1 MFVDCSRRLPPQP
14 QRQSVSSSIRVE
26 VQMRTTQRRFTGK
39 IFMIHSCCLLL
50 IGSQLMAPTSGMAE
64 WSVSAESYLF
74 YTDDAALFSS
84 TRRLARN
91 QDPTQPIIDRPLA
104 EQGEDVVYEPA
115 ARVTKS
121 FGSPG
126 SQTEVSVRGQGFLF
140 ADNGRFNHGTLG
152 VQVTQ
157 ELSAE
162 TKVGVRYFY
171 GPDLFLGKNEVR
183 APVVGPE
190 EELKDEKVTTHFWSG
205 GIAHRV
211 HEDLTIILY
220 GRYGLRRYTD
230 AFDQRNTDFW
240 TIGTHLE
247 WEACDHVELALG
259 YHYERGLA
267 DGRKQPLLK
276 DDISY
281 FNHFVTAELTIELL
295 KELSLEFALDYER
308 NSFTTGI
315 AGDERD
321 GEHEDV
327 VSGDISLVYELTDAA
342 ALTTGFQGAHRK
354 ESFEEGLRNLNV
366 WFGGRILF

>member
-1 MFVDCSRRLPPQP
+1 
-14 QRQSVSSSIRVE
+14 
-26 VQMRTTQRRFTGK
+26 MRTTQSLFICK
-39 IFMIHSCCLLL
+39 IFMTFSFGLLL
-50 IGSQLMAPTSGMAE
+50 AGPQLIAPPSSVAE
-64 WSVSAESYLF
+64 WSVKAESYLF

-91 QDPTQPIIDRPLA
+91 QDPTQPIIDRHLA

-115 ARVTKS
+115 AQVTKS

-126 SQTEVSVRGQGFLF
+126 SQTEMTVRGQGFLF

-152 VQVTQ
+152 VQISQ
-157 ELSAE
+157 ELNTK

-183 APVVGPE
+183 TPVVSPE
-190 EELKDEKVTTHFWSG
+190 EEFKDEKVTTHFWSG
-205 GIAHRV
+205 GIQQKV
-211 HEDLTIILY
+211 HEDITLILY
-220 GRYGLRRYTD
+220 GRYGLRRYTH

-247 WEACDHVELALG
+247 WEACDHIELALG

-267 DGRKQPLLK
+267 DGRNQPLLK

-281 FNHFVTAELTIELL
+281 FNHFITAELTIELL

-308 NSFTTGI
+308 NGFTTGI
-315 AGDERD
+315 VDDERK

-327 VSGDISLVYELTDAA
+327 VSGDISLVYELTDTA
-342 ALTTGFQGAHRK
+342 ALTAGFQGAHRK

>member
-1 MFVDCSRRLPPQP
+1 
-14 QRQSVSSSIRVE
+14 
-26 VQMRTTQRRFTGK
+26 MRTIPSHFFFK
-39 IFMIHSCCLLL
+39 ISVVFSFGLLL
-50 IGSQLMAPTSGMAE
+50 TGTQLITPPTSLAE
-64 WSVSAESYLF
+64 WSVKAESYLF

-115 ARVTKS
+115 GQVTKS
-121 FGSPG
+121 FGSSG

-152 VQVTQ
+152 VQITQ
-157 ELSAE
+157 ELSTE

-183 APVVGPE
+183 TPVVGLE
-190 EELKDEKVTTHFWSG
+190 DEFKDEKVTTHFWST
-205 GIAHRV
+205 GIAQQV
-211 HEDLTIILY
+211 HEGLTLIFY

-230 AFDQRNTDFW
+230 AFDQRDTDFW

-247 WEACDHVELALG
+247 WEAHDHIELALG

-281 FNHFVTAELTIELL
+281 FNHFVTAELTIKLL
-295 KELSLEFALDYER
+295 KELSLEIALDYER
-308 NSFTTGI
+308 NGFTTGI
-315 AGDERD
+315 VDDERN
-321 GEHEDV
+321 GEHEDIF
-327 VSGDISLVYELTDAA
+327 SGDIGFIYELTNTAE
-342 ALTTGFQGAHRK
+342 LTTGFQGAYRK

-366 WFGGRILF
+366 WFGGRFLF